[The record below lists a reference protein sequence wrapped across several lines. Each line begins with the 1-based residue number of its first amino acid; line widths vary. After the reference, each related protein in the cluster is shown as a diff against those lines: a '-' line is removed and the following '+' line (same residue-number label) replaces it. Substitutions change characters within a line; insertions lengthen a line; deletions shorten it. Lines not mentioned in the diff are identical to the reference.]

1 MLVRAEASSRKILIR
16 AEAQPQT
23 IATPLVPPHA
33 KPTTKL
39 NDESIT
45 TSMEVV
51 SKNSALLSNYEVLAL
66 LRDLESNQL
75 AKARS
80 HLAAK
85 KEEEGAALNGQ
96 SVPPVA
102 GNPIQDEVP
111 QNLRTIEVE
120 LISHLKDMYPLMQ
133 RQNDTAI
140 RNLTRSLGKF
150 TLTKSEKLQ
159 IVNLAPRQLV
169 ELYVI
174 VENLEERF
182 TDDELT
188 EILQLVEQSFLIAPA
203 SALEG
208 DQIAQ
213 TPMVANKNSRVN
225 GDEDA
230 AVMLDGAE
238 GDGMD
243 NYFVHEAPGGQD
255 DLEMDDTEE

>member
-1 MLVRAEASSRKILIR
+1 MVNHH
-16 AEAQPQT
+16 
-23 IATPLVPPHA
+23 HA
-33 KPTTKL
+33 
-39 NDESIT
+39 DGARVQ
-45 TSMEVV
+45 VV

-66 LRDLESNQL
+66 LRDLESDQL

-85 KEEEGAALNGQ
+85 KEEEGAASNGHP
-96 SVPPVA
+96 VPPVA

-188 EILQLVEQSFLIAPA
+188 EMLQLVEQSFLIAPS

-208 DQIAQ
+208 DQTAR
-213 TPMVANKNSRVN
+213 TSMLPNRVSGSRVN
-225 GDEDA
+225 RDEDEDA
-230 AVMLDGAE
+230 MWHDAE
-238 GDGMD
+238 GDGAE
-243 NYFVHEAPGGQD
+243 NYFVHEAPGDQD

>member
-1 MLVRAEASSRKILIR
+1 
-16 AEAQPQT
+16 
-23 IATPLVPPHA
+23 
-33 KPTTKL
+33 
-39 NDESIT
+39 
-45 TSMEVV
+45 MEVV

-66 LRDLESNQL
+66 LRELESNQL

-85 KEEEGAALNGQ
+85 KEEEGAALSGHP
-96 SVPPVA
+96 VPPVA

-120 LISHLKDMYPLMQ
+120 LISHLQDIYPLMQ

-150 TLTKSEKLQ
+150 ALTKSEKLQ

-188 EILQLVEQSFLIAPA
+188 EMLQLVEQSFLIAPTF
-203 SALEG
+203 ALQTGQTTRTRVIANKEANPHVDGDADADAVWDDTEG
-208 DQIAQ
+208 DD
-213 TPMVANKNSRVN
+213 VENN
-225 GDEDA
+225 
-230 AVMLDGAE
+230 
-238 GDGMD
+238 
-243 NYFVHEAPGGQD
+243 FVHEVPGGQD
-255 DLEMDDTEE
+255 DLEMDDREE

>member
-1 MLVRAEASSRKILIR
+1 
-16 AEAQPQT
+16 
-23 IATPLVPPHA
+23 
-33 KPTTKL
+33 
-39 NDESIT
+39 
-45 TSMEVV
+45 MEIVA
-51 SKNSALLSNYEVLAL
+51 KNSALVSNYEVLTL
-66 LRDLESNQL
+66 LRELESNQL

-85 KEEEGAALNGQ
+85 KEEEGASLNGHP
-96 SVPPVA
+96 VPPVA

-120 LISHLKDMYPLMQ
+120 LITHLKDMYPLMQ

-150 TLTKSEKLQ
+150 ALTKSEKLQ

-169 ELYVI
+169 ELYVV

-182 TDDELT
+182 TDDQLT
-188 EILQLVEQSFLIAPA
+188 EMLQLVEQSFLIAPT

-208 DQIAQ
+208 DQTTRAALV
-213 TPMVANKNSRVN
+213 TNKAANSKTS
-225 GDEDA
+225 GDTEATWDA
-230 AVMLDGAE
+230 DE
-238 GDGMD
+238 GDGME
-243 NYFVHEAPGGQD
+243 NYFVHDAPGGQD

>member
-1 MLVRAEASSRKILIR
+1 
-16 AEAQPQT
+16 
-23 IATPLVPPHA
+23 
-33 KPTTKL
+33 
-39 NDESIT
+39 
-45 TSMEVV
+45 MEIV

-66 LRDLESNQL
+66 LRELESNQL

-85 KEEEGAALNGQ
+85 KEEEGAAMNGHP
-96 SVPPVA
+96 VPPVA
-102 GNPIQDEVP
+102 GNPTQDEVP

-120 LISHLKDMYPLMQ
+120 LITHLKDMYPLMQ

-140 RNLTRSLGKF
+140 RTLTRSLGKF
-150 TLTKSEKLQ
+150 ALTKSEKLQ

-182 TDDELT
+182 ADDELT
-188 EILQLVEQSFLIAPA
+188 EMLQLVEQSFLIAPT

-208 DQIAQ
+208 DQTAQ
-213 TPMVANKNSRVN
+213 TSLMANKVASSRAN
-225 GDEDA
+225 GDADA
-230 AVMLDGAE
+230 DGTWDDAE
-238 GDGMD
+238 GDGME
-243 NYFVHEAPGGQD
+243 NYFVHDAPGGQD

>member
-1 MLVRAEASSRKILIR
+1 
-16 AEAQPQT
+16 
-23 IATPLVPPHA
+23 
-33 KPTTKL
+33 
-39 NDESIT
+39 
-45 TSMEVV
+45 MEVV

-66 LRDLESNQL
+66 LRELESDQL

-85 KEEEGAALNGQ
+85 KEEEGAALSGHP
-96 SVPPVA
+96 VPPVA
-102 GNPIQDEVP
+102 GNPTQEEVP

-120 LISHLKDMYPLMQ
+120 LITHLKDMYPLMQ

-150 TLTKSEKLQ
+150 SLTKSEKLQ

-188 EILQLVEQSFLIAPA
+188 EMLQLVEQSFLIAPA
-203 SALEG
+203 SALG
-208 DQIAQ
+208 DPTTQ
-213 TPMVANKNSRVN
+213 TPMAAKKAANSQVN

-230 AVMLDGAE
+230 EAMWDGTE
-238 GDGMD
+238 GDGME
-243 NYFVHEAPGGQD
+243 NYFVHETGGQD

>member
-1 MLVRAEASSRKILIR
+1 MAALS
-16 AEAQPQT
+16 
-23 IATPLVPPHA
+23 VPPPA
-33 KPTTKL
+33 KP
-39 NDESIT
+39 S
-45 TSMEVV
+45 TSPDTGAQIV

-66 LRDLESNQL
+66 LRELESNQL

-96 SVPPVA
+96 AVPPVA
-102 GNPIQDEVP
+102 GNPIQDEAP

-120 LISHLKDMYPLMQ
+120 LITHLKDMYPLMQ

-150 TLTKSEKLQ
+150 TLTKNEKLQ

-188 EILQLVEQSFLIAPA
+188 EILQLVEQSFLIAPV
-203 SALEG
+203 SALE
-208 DQIAQ
+208 DDHATQ
-213 TPMVANKNSRVN
+213 TPMVAKRPNLQVN
-225 GDEDA
+225 REED
-230 AVMLDGAE
+230 VDPTWGGAE
-238 GDGMD
+238 GDGME

>member
-1 MLVRAEASSRKILIR
+1 
-16 AEAQPQT
+16 
-23 IATPLVPPHA
+23 
-33 KPTTKL
+33 
-39 NDESIT
+39 
-45 TSMEVV
+45 MEVV

-66 LRDLESNQL
+66 LRDLESDQL

-85 KEEEGAALNGQ
+85 KEEEGAALSGHP
-96 SVPPVA
+96 VPQVA
-102 GNPIQDEVP
+102 GNPTQEEVP

-120 LISHLKDMYPLMQ
+120 VISHLKDMYPLMQ
-133 RQNDTAI
+133 RQNDAAI

-150 TLTKSEKLQ
+150 SLTKSEKLQ

-188 EILQLVEQSFLIAPA
+188 EMLQLVEQSFLIAPT

-208 DQIAQ
+208 DQTTQ
-213 TPMVANKNSRVN
+213 TSVVAKKAANSRAN
-225 GDEDA
+225 GNEDA
-230 AVMLDGAE
+230 EAMWDGTE
-238 GDGMD
+238 GDGME

>member
-1 MLVRAEASSRKILIR
+1 
-16 AEAQPQT
+16 
-23 IATPLVPPHA
+23 
-33 KPTTKL
+33 
-39 NDESIT
+39 
-45 TSMEVV
+45 MEIV

-85 KEEEGAALNGQ
+85 KEEEGAASNGNPA
-96 SVPPVA
+96 PPVA
-102 GNPIQDEVP
+102 GNPTQDEVP

-133 RQNDTAI
+133 RQNETAI
-140 RNLTRSLGKF
+140 RNLTRSLSKF

-182 TDDELT
+182 TDEELT
-188 EILQLVEQSFLIAPA
+188 EILQLVEQSFLIAPT

-208 DQIAQ
+208 DQTAQ
-213 TPMVANKNSRVN
+213 IPMAANRKRNSRAN
-225 GDEDA
+225 GDEDTDA
-230 AVMLDGAE
+230 IWNGAE
-238 GDGMD
+238 GDGME